1 MLLDTHVLIWLL
13 EGDERLGVE
22 ARAAMARAPD
32 VHVSAASLWEIA
44 IKVELG
50 RLQAPDDLPEVVRRA
65 GLQRLPVTGEHAWS
79 VQGVAGLPHR
89 DPFDRLLV
97 AQASVEGLSLVT
109 ADRALLGAS
118 AQLQP
123 AVRLL
128 DARR

>member
-22 ARAAMARAPD
+22 ARASMARVTD

-50 RLQAPDDLPEVVRRA
+50 RLQAPDDLPDVVQRA
-65 GLQRLPVTGEHAWS
+65 GLQHLSVTAEHAWS
-79 VQGVAGLPHR
+79 VQQVAGLPHR

-97 AQASVEGLSLVT
+97 AQAAVEGLTLLT
-109 ADRALLGAS
+109 ADRALLAAS
-118 AQLQP
+118 ARLQP